1 MVQQLHAQIVLLND
15 DVIFDNDAMF
25 NLVDVHFWILRE
37 ISCKNQQ
44 SSFFVHKITTWLNKA
59 LHYMYKMR

>member
-1 MVQQLHAQIVLLND
+1 MVKQLHAQIVLLNN
-15 DVIFDNDAMF
+15 DVIFDSDVMF

-37 ISCKNQQ
+37 ISKNQP
-44 SSFFVHKITTWLNKA
+44 SSFFVHKIPTWLNKA